1 METIAHGSL
10 ITALLHKQAYDHP
23 VDNISLHETHISW
36 VFLTG
41 PYAYKLKKPVNFGFL
56 DFSTLEKRKY
66 YCEEEVRLNG
76 RLAPHI
82 YLNVV
87 PICGDTSSPRIN
99 GQGPVV
105 EYAVKMNQF
114 DTSQEF
120 DELLARDELT
130 KEHIDETAQV
140 LADFHSGIAIADEQ
154 SPFGT
159 PEAIQQPV
167 MENFEQIGQLGKDW
181 LTQQE
186 LKKPLE
192 QLHQWSNNQYHN
204 LEDTLQERKKNGF
217 IRECHGD
224 LHLRNIVIYEGR
236 VTPFDGIEFN
246 PNLRWIDV
254 MSELAFLLMDLDDHN
269 RSDLSCRLLNNYLG
283 ITGDYAGLSVLR
295 FYQVYRA
302 MVRAKVAGLQLLQS
316 TNNSESNSKS
326 RSESLAQEIGN
337 YIKLASQY
345 TQATTP
351 KLIISH
357 GLSGSGKTTLSGLL
371 LEQELPGQG
380 DIIRLR
386 SDVERKRLFGINV
399 TTRDKSGINKGIYTK
414 EASQQTY
421 ERLLQLT
428 GNIIKAGFSVIVDAA
443 FLKEDQRQPFYGL
456 AKELNIPYLILHSKA
471 DMGIQHQRLRI
482 RQQQDQDAS
491 DANNEVL
498 NQQHN
503 QYEPLTNAEKKTTV
517 TVNTTHSVDLSEV
530 VTWLEKNQTARYSDA
545 MGSGWNEVKQ

>member
-1 METIAHGSL
+1 MKTIAHGTL
-10 ITALLHKQAYDHP
+10 ITALQHRQAYDHP
-23 VDNISLHETHISW
+23 VDNISLRETHISW

-66 YCEEEVRLNG
+66 YCEEEIRLNG

-82 YLNVV
+82 YLSVV

-99 GQGPVV
+99 GQGPAV

-140 LADFHSGIAIADEQ
+140 LADFHTGIAISDEQ

-159 PEAIQQPV
+159 SEAIQQPV
-167 MENFEQIGQLGKDW
+167 LENFEQINQLGKDW

-192 QLHQWSNNQYHN
+192 QLHQWCINQYHH
-204 LEDTLQERKKNGF
+204 LESTLQERKKNGF

-224 LHLRNIVIYEGR
+224 LHLRNIVIYKGR

-269 RSDLSCRLLNNYLG
+269 RSDLSCRLLNSYLG
-283 ITGDYAGLSVLR
+283 ISGDYAGLSVLR

-316 TNNSESNSKS
+316 ANNSESKND
-326 RSESLAQEIGN
+326 SLIQEIGN
-337 YIKLASQY
+337 YIKLAFQY
-345 TQATTP
+345 TQTTTP

-371 LEQELPGQG
+371 LEQELPGQ
-380 DIIRLR
+380 DEIIRLR
-386 SDVERKRLFGINV
+386 SDVERKRLFGISE
-399 TTRDKSGINKGIYTK
+399 TTRDKSGINKGIYTR

-421 ERLLQLT
+421 ESLLQLT

-443 FLKEDQRQPFYGL
+443 FLKEDQRQPFYDF
-456 AKELNIPYLILHSKA
+456 AKELNIPFLILHSKA
-471 DMGIQHQRLRI
+471 DMQIQHQRLRI

-498 NQQHN
+498 NQQHD
-503 QYEPLTNAEKKTTV
+503 QYEPLTNAEKNLAV
-517 TVNTTHSVDLSEV
+517 TVNTTNRVDLSEV
-530 VTWLEKNQTARYSDA
+530 VTWLEKNQET
-545 MGSGWNEVKQ
+545 